1 MGCLLV
7 QVGGFVGGTLVGDDV
22 VVGERLGMGYS
33 WEVDR

>member
-7 QVGGFVGGTLVGDDV
+7 QVCGFVEGTLVGDDV
-22 VVGERLGMGYS
+22 LVGERLGMKYS